1 MTRIIVA
8 SKEGLDVLQ
17 DGQLSKVVLNQP
29 AIIQIGVSQQDIAS
43 MVKQGG
49 NLVIHLK
56 NGETLV
62 LENFFNEANNT
73 TDHSL
78 VFPTEHGKFVEA
90 QFDAKG
96 KVIDYT
102 GLNHVTDLAYT
113 STSQP
118 AASMAVD
125 ESPTF
130 SMGNVLKAGLAVLA
144 AEGLYL
150 WAFDKDDKD
159 DSSGPVDILP
169 PAAPTAT
176 VADDTVTVNGKAEAN
191 AKIYLKD
198 AAGNTV
204 ATGVADASGNFTI
217 KLDKPLANGNKLN
230 VFAEDAAGNM
240 SKAGT
245 VTGSKDTIAPDAPQ
259 AQLSEDGSL
268 LTGKAEANAKIT
280 VYDASGKILGTVT
293 ANKEGIFSLK
303 LTSPLTS
310 EAGGKVIAEDAA
322 GNKSEPT
329 KIIAGKDT
337 FAPDAPLVEVNKEG
351 TKVEGQTEPNA
362 KVQIKDADG
371 KVIGTGTANAQGE
384 FQITLSSALKES
396 QKVTIIVEDTAGN
409 TSKPLEISSGYDTI
423 APDKPTAQ
431 VNAEGTSVTGT
442 AEPNAKIEIKNSAD
456 KVIGTGT
463 ADANGKFTITISPA
477 LTDSSKGSV
486 IAIDS
491 SGNKST
497 ALEIVGSDKD
507 TIPPAKP
514 VLKSLDDDVGALKGA
529 ILAGSETDDAK
540 PKFTVQVES
549 NATLTIYDNGVAISI
564 IKVGDLGTSKTWS
577 FTLDKDLALGKHT
590 ITLMQT
596 DAAGLTSEVSSPFTF
611 YVVAPKTAS
620 LSDAAVDTAHAETV
634 SVADSVGLNTLKLV
648 QNTTNEADSQQ
659 HKSVPI
665 DDLLKS
671 SVSSEP
677 DPIETLLSS
686 TALKPTQVNDQS
698 DIATNA
704 SNTTANLEH
713 VLPDTTSSVLQ
724 NLLEQTNP
732 VV

>member
-90 QFDAKG
+90 QFDAQG

-150 WAFDKDDKD
+150 WAFDNDDKD
-159 DSSGPVDILP
+159 DSPVNV
-169 PAAPTAT
+169 PTTAKPT
-176 VADDTVTVNGKAEAN
+176 EVKLADDAVTVTGKAEAN
-191 AKIYLKD
+191 AKIYIKD
-198 AAGNTV
+198 LSGNV
-204 ATGVADASGNFTI
+204 IASGNADANGNFTI
-217 KLDKPLANGNKLN
+217 KLDKPLTDGNKLN
-230 VFAEDAAGNM
+230 VSAQSEGGRESSAY
-240 SKAGT
+240 SI
-245 VTGSKDTIAPDAPQ
+245 TGPKDTIAPDAPQ
-259 AQLSEDGSL
+259 TQLSDDGSL
-268 LTGKAEANAKIT
+268 VTGKAEANAKIT
-280 VYDASGKILGTVT
+280 VYDASDKVLGTVT
-293 ANKEGIFSLK
+293 ANKDGIFSLK
-303 LTSPLTS
+303 LTPPLTS
-310 EAGGKVIAEDAA
+310 DTGGKVIAEDAA

-337 FAPDAPLVEVNKEG
+337 FAPDVPLIEVNKEG
-351 TKVEGQTEPNA
+351 STVEGQTEPNA

-371 KVIGTGTANAQGE
+371 KVIGTGMANPQGE
-384 FQITLSSALKES
+384 FQITLSPALKDS
-396 QKVTIIVEDTAGN
+396 QKATIIVEDAAGN
-409 TSKPLEISSGYDTI
+409 TSKPLEIKSGYDTI

-431 VNAEGTSVTGT
+431 INADGTTVTGT
-442 AEPNAKIEIKNSAD
+442 AEANAKIEIKNSAD

-477 LTDSSKGSV
+477 LTDNKTAKV
-486 IAIDS
+486 TAIDGAGNS
-491 SGNKST
+491 SVAFEVTGT
-497 ALEIVGSDKD
+497 KD
-507 TIPPAKP
+507 TIPPSKP
-514 VLKSLDDDVGALKGA
+514 SFSVYDDNGTSLKQISANA
-529 ILAGSETDDAK
+529 ETEDTT
-540 PKFTVQVES
+540 PKFTVKVES
-549 NATLTIYDNGVAISI
+549 HAFLTIYDNGVAISSI
-564 IKVGDLGTSKTWS
+564 EIGDLGKSTTWS

-620 LSDAAVDTAHAETV
+620 LSDAAVDTAHTETI
-634 SVADSVGLNTLKLV
+634 SIADSVGLNTLKLV

-671 SVSSEP
+671 SVSNQL

-704 SNTTANLEH
+704 SNTTAHLEH

-724 NLLEQTNP
+724 NFLEQTNP

>member
-17 DGQLSKVVLNQP
+17 DGQLNKVVLNQP
-29 AIIQIGVSQQDIAS
+29 TIIQIGVSQKDIAS
-43 MVKQGG
+43 MEKQGG
-49 NLVIHLK
+49 SLIIHLK

-62 LENFFNEANNT
+62 LENFFNEATNT

-90 QFDAKG
+90 QFDAQG

-118 AASMAVD
+118 ASSMAVD
-125 ESPTF
+125 DSPTF

-159 DSSGPVDILP
+159 DSSSAPDLLAP
-169 PAAPTAT
+169 NQPTAT
-176 VADDTVTVNGKAEAN
+176 LADDTVTVTGKAEAN
-191 AKIYLKD
+191 AKIYIQD
-198 AAGNTV
+198 AKGQILASGTV
-204 ATGVADASGNFTI
+204 DSNGNFTI
-217 KLDKPLANGNKLN
+217 KLDKPLVNGEK
-230 VFAEDAAGNM
+230 VAVIAQDAAGNN
-240 SKAGT
+240 SKAAV
-245 VTGSKDTIAPDAPQ
+245 VTGTKDTIAPDAPQ
-259 AQLSEDGSL
+259 AQLNEDGSIL
-268 LTGKAEANAKIT
+268 DGKTEANAT
-280 VYDASGKILGTVT
+280 VNVYDASGKLLGTVK
-293 ANKEGIFSLK
+293 ANSDGIFSLK
-303 LTSPLTS
+303 LTPPLTS
-310 EAGGKVIAEDAA
+310 EAGGKVIAQDAA
-322 GNKSEPT
+322 GNKSEATP
-329 KIIAGKDT
+329 IFAGKDT
-337 FAPDAPLVEVNKEG
+337 IPPAAPLVEVNKEG
-351 TKVEGQTEPNA
+351 TVVEGKTEANA

-396 QKVTIIVEDTAGN
+396 QKATIIVEDAAGN
-409 TSKPLEISSGYDTI
+409 KSKPLDVTSGYDTV

-442 AEPNAKIEIKNSAD
+442 AEANAKIEIKNSAD

-463 ADANGKFTITISPA
+463 ADANGKFIIAISPA

-507 TIPPAKP
+507 TIAPEKP
-514 VLKSLDDDVGALKGA
+514 IFNRVDNDNGTSVKQIAA
-529 ILAGSETDDAK
+529 NSETDDAT
-540 PKFTVQVES
+540 PKITVKVEAH
-549 NATLTIYDNGVAISI
+549 ATLTIYDNGVAISI
-564 IKVGDLGTSKTWS
+564 IKVGQVGANNLWS
-577 FTLDKDLALGKHT
+577 FTLDKDLAVGKHT
-590 ITLMQT
+590 ITLIQT

-611 YVVAPKTAS
+611 YVVAPKVAS
-620 LSDAAVDTAHAETV
+620 TSEIVSSDINEVV
-634 SVADSVGLNTLKLV
+634 PSVADSVGLNTLKLV
-648 QNTTNEADSQQ
+648 QNTTHESNSQQ
-659 HKSVPI
+659 QKSVPL

-671 SVSSEP
+671 SSPDAS
-677 DPIETLLSS
+677 DPIAKILSATESKPVVNEQIDVNNTASDVTTHLDQLL
-686 TALKPTQVNDQS
+686 PN
-698 DIATNA
+698 
-704 SNTTANLEH
+704 
-713 VLPDTTSSVLQ
+713 TTSSVLP
-724 NLLEQTNP
+724 NLLDQTYP

>member
-17 DGQLSKVVLNQP
+17 DGQFNKVVLSKP
-29 AIIQIGVSQQDIAS
+29 TIIQIGVSQKDIAS
-43 MVKQGG
+43 MEKQGG
-49 NLVIHLK
+49 SLVIHLK
-56 NGETLV
+56 NGETIV
-62 LENFFNEANNT
+62 LENFFNEATNT

-90 QFDAKG
+90 QFDAQG

-118 AASMAVD
+118 ASTMAVD
-125 ESPTF
+125 DSPTF

-159 DSSGPVDILP
+159 DSPVDNVA

-176 VADDTVTVNGKAEAN
+176 VGDDTVTVTGKSEAN
-191 AKIYLKD
+191 AKIYIQDLN
-198 AAGNTV
+198 GNTI
-204 ATGVADASGNFTI
+204 ASGVADASGNFTI
-217 KLDKPLANGNKLN
+217 KLDKPLTDGNKLK
-230 VFAEDAAGNM
+230 VVAEDAAGNI
-240 SKAGT
+240 SKANEFIGK
-245 VTGSKDTIAPDAPQ
+245 KDTIAPDAPQ
-259 AQLSEDGSL
+259 AQLSEDGSIL
-268 LTGKAEANAKIT
+268 DGKTEANAT
-280 VYDASGKILGTVT
+280 VNVYDASGKLLGTVK
-293 ANKEGIFSLK
+293 ANSDGIFSLK
-303 LTSPLTS
+303 LTPPLTS
-310 EAGGKVIAEDAA
+310 EAGGKVIAQDAA
-322 GNKSEPT
+322 ENKSEATP
-329 KIIAGKDT
+329 IFAGKDT
-337 FAPDAPLVEVNKEG
+337 IPPEAPLVEVNKEG
-351 TKVEGQTEPNA
+351 TVVEGKTEANA

-396 QKVTIIVEDTAGN
+396 QKATIIVEDAAGN
-409 TSKPLEISSGYDTI
+409 KSKPLEVTSGYDTV

-442 AEPNAKIEIKNSAD
+442 AEANAKIEIKNSAD

-477 LTDSSKGSV
+477 LTDSLKGSV
-486 IAIDS
+486 VATDS
-491 SGNKST
+491 SGNKSA

-529 ILAGSETDDAK
+529 ITAGSETDDAK
-540 PKFTVQVES
+540 PKFTVQVEP
-549 NATLTIYDNGVAISI
+549 NATLTIYDNGVAIAI
-564 IKVGDLGTSKTWS
+564 MKVGQVDANKYWS
-577 FTLDKDLALGKHT
+577 FMLDKDLALGKHT
-590 ITLMQT
+590 ITLIQT
-596 DAAGLTSEVSSPFTF
+596 DVAGLTSEVSSPFTF
-611 YVVAPKTAS
+611 YVVAPKMAS
-620 LSDAAVDTAHAETV
+620 VSDTAVDTAHIETA

-648 QNTTNEADSQQ
+648 QSTTNETDSQQ
-659 HKSVPI
+659 QKSVQL
-665 DDLLKS
+665 DELLKS
-671 SVSSEP
+671 SSTNES
-677 DPIETLLSS
+677 DPIAKLLSATES
-686 TALKPTQVNDQS
+686 KPVVNEQS
-698 DIATNA
+698 DVNNTA
-704 SNTTANLEH
+704 SDVTTSLDQLLPNTA
-713 VLPDTTSSVLQ
+713 SSVLQ
-724 NLLEQTNP
+724 NLLDQTYP